1 MKISTVIVAFGLFAP
16 LMGTPV
22 AQNQPQA
29 TNRILER
36 VGDTGFLALQ
46 ADSFPRLDAQHKA
59 LAYWLTQ
66 ASIAIDPIIYDQL
79 SRYGLRQKRLLE
91 GVVAH
96 HASVPAPVFARI
108 REYALLFW
116 ANRGNHNEISAQ
128 KIMPRF
134 TFEELQ
140 DAALKAQAAGAF
152 KTGSA
157 DLPPLQSADAVKTE
171 LADLK
176 ASIFDPAF
184 E

>member
-1 MKISTVIVAFGLFAP
+1 RFVSFIAVALVAAAQSP
-16 LMGTPV
+16 LV
-22 AQNQPQA
+22 
-29 TNRILER
+29 ER
-36 VGDTGFLALQ
+36 VGDTGFIQLQ
-46 ADSFPRLDAQHKA
+46 SASFPKLNPKQKP

-66 ASIAIDPIIYDQL
+66 APIAIDPIIYDQL

-96 HASVPAPVFARI
+96 HASLPARVLATI

-134 TFEELQ
+134 TYEELQ

-157 DLPPLQSADAVKTE
+157 DLPPLERADA
-171 LADLK
+171 
-176 ASIFDPAF
+176 
-184 E
+184 